1 MKIMA
6 FIYVYEGC
14 DPERDIAVIESTL
27 LKTIIVGVDSI
38 DAGCEIAKKVVE
50 EGCRLI
56 ELCGGFGVEGT
67 KKVIDAIQGAVPVG
81 YIDYF
86 PEEKE
91 KVIKIFRS
99 Q

>member
-1 MKIMA
+1 MKTMA
-6 FIYVYEGC
+6 FIYVYKGC
-14 DPERDIAVIESTL
+14 DPKRDTAVIKSSL

-38 DAGCEIAKKVVE
+38 DSGCEIAKKVVE

-67 KKVIDAIQGAVPVG
+67 KKVIDAVQGAVPVG

-91 KVIKIFRS
+91 KVIKIFRN